1 MSSKS
6 AAKSK
11 KAQAEPAPVAK
22 SNKSKKAA
30 SKGKKS
36 SAGKKKSPKSPEEGI
51 SNPALIR
58 ALQRGGVKRA
68 SKESISVL
76 REALVTFLTDALR
89 PVLAVTYL
97 SERVTVQSRDVLAA
111 TRIGMTPL
119 VSSLSNKKCVN
130 GASKKKGEADV
141 VINDENAGKSKSHKS
156 KSKSKKRSVE
166 SSAGKPHRYK
176 AGTVSLR
183 SIRKHQNSDCFLFRR
198 APFKKLL
205 KSLSFDVKGA
215 AFEALLDKKHGKKNE
230 GAKRDRGEHPLN
242 IHFAI
247 EALNTL
253 QFLAEDWVVKV
264 AINALRA
271 ALHANRVTVESKDI
285 RFVLEN
291 TPIAMWGSRP
301 TINA

>member
-6 AAKSK
+6 AS
-11 KAQAEPAPVAK
+11 
-22 SNKSKKAA
+22 KSKKAA
-30 SKGKKS
+30 EQIPVVEKSAKSKKGKSKGKKTS
-36 SAGKKKSPKSPEEGI
+36 GSKKRSPKSPEEGI

-76 REALVTFLTDALR
+76 RDALVAFLTDALN
-89 PVLAVTYL
+89 PVLAVTIL
-97 SERVTVQSRDVLAA
+97 SERVTVQYRDVLAA

-119 VSSLSNKKCVN
+119 VSSLTNKKCVN
-130 GASKKKGEADV
+130 GVGKKRGEADV
-141 VINDENAGKSKSHKS
+141 VINDENGVKSKSHKS
-156 KSKSKKRSVE
+156 KSKSKKKSVE
-166 SSAGKPHRYK
+166 GGGKAPHRYK
-176 AGTVSLR
+176 AGTVSLK
-183 SIRKHQNSDCFLFRR
+183 SIRRHQASDCFLFRR

-205 KSLSFDVKGA
+205 KSISIDVKGP
-215 AFEALLDKKHGKKNE
+215 AFEALLDEKHTKK
-230 GAKRDRGEHPLN
+230 GAGAVRGELN

-285 RFVLEN
+285 TFVLQN
-291 TPIAMWGSRP
+291 TPLTMWGSRP
-301 TINA
+301 AINA